1 MTKPLKLEDFVKLRM
16 LLGVQEKKVLNWAE
30 QTRHAQFREWF
41 VKFIWINI
49 CMRPYIYSNELNNNG
64 L

>member
-16 LLGVQEKKVLNWAE
+16 LLGVQEKKALNWAE
-30 QTRHAQFREWF
+30 QTRHAQFKEGF

-49 CMRPYIYSNELNNNG
+49 CMHA
-64 L
+64 